1 MSIFLH
7 ICQLLRKKRV
17 FACLSYEETV
27 VYLISERT
35 YNKTSSVPFLVMIEN
50 VRSVCKVCVCVW
62 ERERDKA
69 LKCEWYRFVR
79 IYFHLDSI
87 SPIRQIYLT
96 HSNKTVSLCVAW
108 CWCFHD
114 VFTTIYIEA
123 YSPPLVLMN
132 IWKKRVFLREELDIH
147 NTTTRMTRTFYDAV
161 RRKKSLLKLQIFAN
175 SFSQS
180 FLRVVVVF
188 LRVHVN
194 VFHCC
199 HIV

>member
-1 MSIFLH
+1 M
-7 ICQLLRKKRV
+7 
-17 FACLSYEETV
+17 
-27 VYLISERT
+27 
-35 YNKTSSVPFLVMIEN
+35 
-50 VRSVCKVCVCVW
+50 CVC

-114 VFTTIYIEA
+114 VFTIIYIEA

-147 NTTTRMTRTFYDAV
+147 NTTTRMTLTFYDAV
-161 RRKKSLLKLQIFAN
+161 RRKKITSKASNFRQLILSIISSGCCCFFASARKCVSLLP
-175 SFSQS
+175 
-180 FLRVVVVF
+180 
-188 LRVHVN
+188 
-194 VFHCC
+194 HCL
-199 HIV
+199 IRWWRRPLIASKVELF